1 MMISENWGDFLLPFL
16 RKIFDKHIERMKDY
30 LPIMYNVENS
40 TKAQEFTHGVGSMGK
55 MRKWSETGGQVP
67 YEEVYKGF
75 KATYTHE
82 KFANG
87 LQIERELIQF
97 AQYPEVKK
105 RTKTLADSKYYT
117 FQDHAAKPFNE
128 CLSFLGPDG
137 VPLAST
143 AHPLGPNNPT
153 TWSNYGTNLTLS
165 ADNVEI
171 VRNRMKTWTDDK
183 GNKIMI
189 NPDTLIVPMALRKPA
204 LVIAGSEKE
213 PDTTDNNVNIWKG
226 AVKVIEWDFLEDDD
240 MWFFVDM
247 NRMKRFLTWF
257 NARVPVIEKDSKDDF
272 NTEVNQYKIVGLWS
286 YGFDDASWVYVAKQ

>member
-1 MMISENWGDFLLPFL
+1 MMIQENWGDFLLPIL
-16 RKIFDKHIERMKDY
+16 RKIFDKHLKPMKDF
-30 LPIMYNVENS
+30 LPVIYNVETS
-40 TKAQEFTHGVGSMGK
+40 TKAQEFTHGVGSMGQ
-55 MRKWSETGGQVP
+55 MRKWSETGGQVS
-67 YEEVYKGF
+67 YEEVNRGF

-82 KFANG
+82 KYSNG
-87 LQIERELIQF
+87 LRIERELIQF

-128 CLSFLGPDG
+128 CLSMIGPDG

-143 AHPLGPNNPT
+143 VHPLGPFNAT
-153 TWSNYGTNLTLS
+153 TWSNYGTNLALD
-165 ADNVEI
+165 ANNVEL

-183 GNKIMI
+183 GNKLMI
-189 NPDTLIVPMALRKPA
+189 NPDTLIVPIALRKPA

-213 PDTTDNNVNIWKG
+213 PDTADNNVNIWKG
-226 AVKVIEWDFLEDDD
+226 AVNVVEWDFLTDDN

-247 NRMKRFLTWF
+247 NRMKQFLSWF

-272 NTEVNQYKIVGLWS
+272 NTEVSQYKIVGLWS
-286 YGFDDASWVYVAKQ
+286 YGWDDPSFVYCAKQ